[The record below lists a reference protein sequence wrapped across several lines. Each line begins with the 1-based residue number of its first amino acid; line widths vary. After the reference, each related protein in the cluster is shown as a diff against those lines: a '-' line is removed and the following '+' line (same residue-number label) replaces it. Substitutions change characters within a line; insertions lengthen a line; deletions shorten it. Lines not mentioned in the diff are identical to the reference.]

1 MGKKTRRF
9 LGSLLTAGLL
19 QWGIAQADT
28 VVIGQC
34 APLSGS
40 LASTGKAMALGV
52 KIAIEAANAAGG
64 VGAHKLKHVVK
75 DDGYKT
81 EETLRLTQELIRK
94 DKAAALIGYAG
105 TGNISALLKQ
115 GTLAEGNIA
124 LVAPYTGGEPLRTPY
139 NPWIFHIRAS
149 YGDETEAMVQQFVTT
164 GMQRI
169 AVFYQNDAFGQA
181 GLAGVEKAMARHKL
195 KIVSA
200 GSYEKNSEDVAAAVN
215 KIAPGA
221 PQAVIMIGVVRP
233 AAAFVKAY
241 QAVSPGTQIFSIS
254 VINGRE
260 LHRLAGTDVARGI
273 GITQVMPSPFSGVA
287 RISREYNEALKR
299 FAPGEEPSYTSFE
312 EYIGARVLIEAIKR
326 TKGTPTP
333 PAVMQSLENLDI
345 DLGGFQAHFA
355 PGNRIGSRRVEVT
368 LIGRDG
374 THLQ

>member
-1 MGKKTRRF
+1 MQQQIRVFVAGF
-9 LGSLLTAGLL
+9 LAVMLL
-19 QWGIAQADT
+19 QCGPSQAEAI
-28 VVIGQC
+28 VIGQS
-34 APLSGS
+34 APLSGN
-40 LASTGKAMALGV
+40 LASTGKAMVLGV
-52 KIAIEAANAAGG
+52 KIAIDATNAAGG
-64 VGAHKLKHVVK
+64 VGGHKLRHVVK
-75 DDGYKT
+75 DDGYQTT
-81 EETLRLTQELIRK
+81 ETVRLTQELIRK

-105 TGNISALLKQ
+105 TGNISALLQQ
-115 GTLAEGNIA
+115 GVLAEGNIA
-124 LVAPYTGGEPLRTPY
+124 LVAPYTGGEPLRNPY

-149 YGDETEAMVQQFVTT
+149 YGDETEAMVRQFITS

-181 GLAGVEKAMARHKL
+181 GLAGVERALQHHKL
-195 KIVSA
+195 KVVST
-200 GSYEKNSEDVAAAVN
+200 GNYEKNSEDVAAAVS

-221 PQAVIMIGVVRP
+221 PQTVIMIGVVRP

-260 LHRLAGTDVARGI
+260 LHKLAGADVARGV
-273 GITQVMPSPFSGVA
+273 GITQVMPSPFSGVT
-287 RISREYNEALKR
+287 RIAREYNEALKR

-312 EYIGARVLIEAIKR
+312 EYIGARVLIEAIRR
-326 TKGTPTP
+326 TRGTPTP
-333 PAVMQSLENLDI
+333 PAVLQSLENLDV
-345 DLGGFQAHFA
+345 DLGGFQVHFA